1 MSIAPINSAATN
13 DNEHIN
19 SRQYLSFILAGEEY
33 ASDILKVQEIRDWTS
48 STFVPNS
55 PQYIEGILNLRG
67 NIIPIINLRTRFNL
81 PTDEKLLNRIVIV
94 LSIESNGRHRSM
106 GLLVDAV
113 AETYDVDMDKV
124 RSAPTGSSVIDDEFI
139 TGLTTL
145 DNKMIILLDVDE
157 LLSSEEL
164 GLTAV

>member
-1 MSIAPINSAATN
+1 MSITPVNSAAMN
-13 DNEHIN
+13 DNEHVN

-81 PTDEKLLNRIVIV
+81 PNDEKLVNRIVIV
-94 LSIESNGRHRSM
+94 LTIETGCRNRSM

-145 DNKMIILLDVDE
+145 DNKMVILLDVDE
-157 LLSSEEL
+157 LLSSGEL
-164 GLTAV
+164 GLAAV

>member
-1 MSIAPINSAATN
+1 MSIAPVNSAAMA

-33 ASDILKVQEIRDWTS
+33 AADILKVQEIRDWTS

-55 PQYIEGILNLRG
+55 PGYIEGILNLRG
-67 NIIPIINLRTRFNL
+67 NIIPIINLRSRFNL
-81 PTDEKLLNRIVIV
+81 SSNADMLKRIVIV
-94 LSIESNGRHRSM
+94 LSIESAGRTRSM

-124 RSAPTGSSVIDDEFI
+124 RSAPQGSSVIDDEFI

-157 LLSSEEL
+157 LLSSAEL
-164 GLTAV
+164 GLTVV

>member
-1 MSIAPINSAATN
+1 MN
-13 DNEHIN
+13 DNEHVN

-81 PTDEKLLNRIVIV
+81 PNDEKLVNRIVIV
-94 LSIESNGRHRSM
+94 LTIETGGRNRSM

-145 DNKMIILLDVDE
+145 DNKMVILLDVDE
-157 LLSSEEL
+157 LLSSGEL
-164 GLTAV
+164 GLAAV

>member
-1 MSIAPINSAATN
+1 MSITPVNSAAMN
-13 DNEHIN
+13 DNEHVN

-81 PTDEKLLNRIVIV
+81 PNDEKLVNRIVIV
-94 LSIESNGRHRSM
+94 LTIETGGRNRSM

-145 DNKMIILLDVDE
+145 DNKMVILLDVDE
-157 LLSSEEL
+157 LLSSGEL
-164 GLTAV
+164 GLAAV

>member
-1 MSIAPINSAATN
+1 MSIAPVNSAAMN

-94 LSIESNGRHRSM
+94 LTIETGGRNRSM

-124 RSAPTGSSVIDDEFI
+124 RTAPTGSSVIDDEFI

-157 LLSSEEL
+157 LLSSAEL
-164 GLTAV
+164 GLTTV

>member
-1 MSIAPINSAATN
+1 MSIAPVASASMIES
-13 DNEHIN
+13 EHLN

-33 ASDILKVQEIRDWTS
+33 AADILKVQEIRDWTS
-48 STFVPNS
+48 STLVPNS
-55 PQYIEGILNLRG
+55 PDYIEGILNLRG

-81 PTDEKLLNRIVIV
+81 PPCEQMLNRIVIV
-94 LSIESNGRHRSM
+94 LNIETQGRHRSM

-124 RSAPTGSSVIDDEFI
+124 RPAPQGSSVIDDEFI

-157 LLSSEEL
+157 LLSSGKL
-164 GLTAV
+164 GITAV

>member
-1 MSIAPINSAATN
+1 MSIAPVNSAAMN

-81 PTDEKLLNRIVIV
+81 PTDEKLLKRIVIV
-94 LSIESNGRHRSM
+94 LTIETGGRNRSM

-157 LLSSEEL
+157 LLSSAEL
-164 GLTAV
+164 GLTTV

>member
-1 MSIAPINSAATN
+1 MSIAPVNSSAMA

-33 ASDILKVQEIRDWTS
+33 AADILKVQEIRDWTS

-55 PQYIEGILNLRG
+55 PGYIEGILNLRG
-67 NIIPIINLRTRFNL
+67 NIIPIINLRSRFNL
-81 PTDEKLLNRIVIV
+81 PSNAQMLNRIVIV
-94 LSIESNGRHRSM
+94 LSIEGGGRTRSM

-124 RSAPTGSSVIDDEFI
+124 RPAPLGSSVIDDEFI

-145 DNKMIILLDVDE
+145 DNKMVILLDVDE
-157 LLSSEEL
+157 LLSSAEL
-164 GLTAV
+164 GLTVV

>member
-1 MSIAPINSAATN
+1 MSITPVNSAAMN
-13 DNEHIN
+13 DNEHVN

-33 ASDILKVQEIRDWTS
+33 ASDILKVQEIRDWPS

-81 PTDEKLLNRIVIV
+81 PNDEKLVNRIVIV
-94 LSIESNGRHRSM
+94 LTIETGGRNRSM

-145 DNKMIILLDVDE
+145 DNKMVILLDVDE
-157 LLSSEEL
+157 LLSSGEL
-164 GLTAV
+164 GLAAV